1 LGAAGAVSPVNDRFS
16 YKLPRRDRFHSD
28 SNSVIIFYMNAV
40 MTQCAIDLDQCAI
53 VGSLY
58 RWWTGFCAAGI
69 AVLP

>member
-1 LGAAGAVSPVNDRFS
+1 
-16 YKLPRRDRFHSD
+16 
-28 SNSVIIFYMNAV
+28 MNAV